1 MLIGITGQV
10 GSGKST
16 AAKILK
22 KMGMAIIDADKI
34 GKQVV
39 DENPALLRKLA
50 KEFGSEILTKSG
62 KLKRKKLAELAF
74 KNEKSKKQLNAIV
87 HPFLLKELLRQIKE
101 YSQKTNHVVVD
112 AALLLDWK
120 LDKKMDMTIVI
131 HTSQK
136 DRLKRLFKR
145 GISPKDAL
153 SRQKAQLPYSE
164 YRKRSDILIL
174 NNQTEF
180 ELKNKLN
187 KIFTK

>member
-1 MLIGITGQV
+1 MLIGITGQI

>member
-1 MLIGITGQV
+1 MTGQI
-10 GSGKST
+10 GAGKST

-22 KMGMAIIDADKI
+22 NMGMAVVDADKI

-39 DENPALLRKLA
+39 DKIPALLKKLV

-74 KNEKSKKQLNAIV
+74 KNESSKKKLNALV
-87 HPFLLKELLRQIKE
+87 HPYLLKELSSQIK
-101 YSQKTNHVVVD
+101 QKSKKYDHIVVD

-120 LDKKMDMTIVI
+120 LDKKMDLTIVI
-131 HTSQK
+131 HASQK

-145 GISPKDAL
+145 GISRKDAL

-164 YRKRSDILIL
+164 YRKRANILIL

-180 ELKNKLN
+180 ELKNKLKN
-187 KIFTK
+187 IFTK

>member
-1 MLIGITGQV
+1 MLIGITGQI

-16 AAKILK
+16 AANILK
-22 KMGMAIIDADKI
+22 NMGMAVIDADKI
-34 GKQVV
+34 GKKVV
-39 DENPALLRKLA
+39 DQIPALLKKLVKA
-50 KEFGSEILTKSG
+50 FGPKILTKAG
-62 KLKRKKLAELAF
+62 NLRRKKLAELAF
-74 KNEKSKKQLNAIV
+74 ENEKSQKRLNAIV
-87 HPFLLKELLRQIKE
+87 HPFLLKELFRQIKE

-120 LDKKMDMTIVI
+120 LDKKMDITIVI
-131 HTSQK
+131 HASQK
-136 DRLKRLFKR
+136 DRLKRLCDR
-145 GISPKDAL
+145 GISQADAL

-164 YRKRSDILIL
+164 YRKRANILIL